1 MAKSKETY
9 QKKEVR
15 KKKEKKKKEKERKRL
30 EKKDQE
36 KKSSLDDMIAY
47 VDEEGNITDN
57 PPDADEKENINAE
70 KIETSVPKKEPY
82 VPSDEIRKGRVTF
95 FNDSK
100 GFGFIEDFKT
110 RDRLFLHVSNFRE
123 EIKED
128 DVVNFK
134 AEMGERGLVAKEV
147 SIFRG

>member
-1 MAKSKETY
+1 MSKSKETY

-15 KKKEKKKKEKERKRL
+15 KKKEKKKKEKERKKM

-36 KKSSLDDMIAY
+36 KKNSLDDMIAY
-47 VDEEGNITDN
+47 VDEDGNISDT
-57 PPDADEKENINAE
+57 PPDSEEKGDIKADE
-70 KIETSVPKKEPY
+70 IETSVPKKEPY
-82 VPSDEIRKGRVTF
+82 VPSDEVRKGRVTF

-100 GFGFIEDFKT
+100 GFGFIEDLVT

-123 EIKED
+123 EIQEND
-128 DVVNFK
+128 IVTFK

-147 SIFRG
+147 SIFRE

>member
-1 MAKSKETY
+1 MSKSKETY
-9 QKKEVR
+9 QKKEVK

-36 KKSSLDDMIAY
+36 KKTSLDDMIAY
-47 VDEEGNITDN
+47 VDEDGNITDT
-57 PPDADEKENINAE
+57 PPDTEDKEDVSAE
-70 KIETSVPKKEPY
+70 EIEIGVPKKEPE
-82 VPSDEIRKGRVTF
+82 PEPEIRKGRVTF

-110 RDRLFLHVSNFRE
+110 RERLFLHVSNFRE
-123 EIKED
+123 EIEEG

-134 AEMGERGLVAKEV
+134 AEKGERGLVAKEV
-147 SIFRG
+147 SISRE

>member
-1 MAKSKETY
+1 MGRSRETY
-9 QKKEVR
+9 NKKEVR
-15 KKKEKKKKEKERKRL
+15 KKKEKKKQDKEKKRE

-36 KKSSLDDMIAY
+36 KKSGLDDMIAY
-47 VDEEGNITDN
+47 VDEDGNITDT
-57 PPDADEKENINAE
+57 PPDSEDKED
-70 KIETSVPKKEPY
+70 IEASDIEIGVPKKEPE
-82 VPSDEIRKGRVTF
+82 PEPEIRKGRVTF

-110 RDRLFLHVSNFRE
+110 RERLFLHVSNFRE
-123 EIKED
+123 EIEEG

-134 AEMGERGLVAKEV
+134 AEKGDRGLVAKEV